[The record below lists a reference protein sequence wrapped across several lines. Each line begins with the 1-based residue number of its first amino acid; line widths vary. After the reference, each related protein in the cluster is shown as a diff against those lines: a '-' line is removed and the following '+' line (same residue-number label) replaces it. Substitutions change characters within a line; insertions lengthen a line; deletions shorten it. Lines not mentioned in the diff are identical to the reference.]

1 MATRLKRRTKMIE
14 YLKQPIEFTVF
25 HGISLGFLA
34 GSSIGYL
41 AYIVGHGVVSRFS
54 SKKDK
59 Q

>member
-1 MATRLKRRTKMIE
+1 MIE